1 MSARTGV
8 DRNAAGGRIHSTAA
22 LALTHYALPIAGER
36 RATACAEPVINPFD
50 GSTVATI
57 GVASATDMNDAIAGA
72 VKAYAEF
79 RTWPRFK
86 RKEVLLGIA
95 ARLRERRD
103 AFIDLMIAES
113 GKPRSYSGTEVD
125 RAISTFTL
133 AAEESTRFGGEVLP
147 LDLAPATVGYT
158 SIVQRFPIG
167 VVAAISPFNF
177 PLNLVAHKVAPAV
190 AVGNTVVL
198 KPPPQAPLSALM
210 LAEVAYESGL
220 PAAALSVVHAPIPI
234 AEQLATDERIAM
246 LSFTGSARVGWHLK
260 SIAGK
265 KKVVLELGGN
275 AGAIVAADADIAW
288 AAKRCALGSFAQAG
302 QVCIKVQRIYVERR
316 AYDRFAELYRKET
329 LALGVGD
336 PAQSTTVVGPMIDT
350 ANADRVEAWV
360 NEAVQNGATRVA
372 GGGRT
377 GNVLQPTILTNTTPS
392 MKVESEEIFGP
403 VATLTPVDS
412 IDEAIRRVND
422 TRYGL
427 QAGVFTFD
435 VRTIAKAFEELE
447 VGGVI
452 ANDYPT
458 LRVDNFPYG
467 GVKDSGFGREGVRY
481 AMEEMTEL
489 KTLVVKYR

>member
-1 MSARTGV
+1 LT
-8 DRNAAGGRIHSTAA
+8 
-22 LALTHYALPIAGER
+22 LAQGAQVKHWALPIAGER
-36 RATACAEPVINPFD
+36 RPTATSEPVVNPFD
-50 GSTVATI
+50 GSLVATI
-57 GVASATDMNDAIAGA
+57 GVASAADLDDAITAA
-72 VKAYAEF
+72 ARVFAEF
-79 RTWPRFK
+79 RTWPRYK
-86 RKEVLLGIA
+86 RKEILLGVA

-103 AFIDLMIAES
+103 AFIELMIAES
-113 GKPRSYSGTEVD
+113 GKPRIYSGVEVD

-133 AAEESTRFGGEVLP
+133 AAEESTRFGGELLP
-147 LDLAPATVGYT
+147 LDLSAATVGYT
-158 SIVQRFPIG
+158 SLVQRFPIG
-167 VVAAISPFNF
+167 VIGAISPFNF
-177 PLNLVAHKVAPAV
+177 PLNLVAHKLAPAI

-210 LAEVAYESGL
+210 LADVCYEAGL
-220 PAAALSVVHAPIPI
+220 PLGALSVVHAPIPV

-275 AGAIVAADADIAW
+275 AAAVVAADADLAW
-288 AAKRCALGSFAQAG
+288 AAKRCAVGSFAQAG
-302 QVCIKVQRIYVERR
+302 QVCIKVQRIYVERP
-316 AYDRFAELYRKET
+316 AYDEFAELYRRET
-329 LALGVGD
+329 DALGVGD
-336 PAQSTTVVGPMIDT
+336 PTRQATIVGPMID
-350 ANADRVEAWV
+350 AAAADRVMAWIDEA
-360 NEAVQNGATRVA
+360 AHGGARLVT
-372 GGGRT
+372 GGSRN
-377 GNVLQPTILTNTTPS
+377 GNVIAPTILTDTLPA

-403 VATLTPVDS
+403 VATLAPVDS
-412 IDEAIRRVND
+412 IDEAFRRVND

-435 VRTIAKAFEELE
+435 VRIIAKAFEELE

-489 KTLVVKYR
+489 KTLVVKYK

>member
-1 MSARTGV
+1 MS
-8 DRNAAGGRIHSTAA
+8 
-22 LALTHYALPIAGER
+22 THVAHKAKHWSLPIAGER
-36 RATACAEPVINPFD
+36 RPTSVNEPVINPYD
-50 GSTVATI
+50 NSLVATI
-57 GVASATDMNDAIAGA
+57 GVADALDMDDAIVAA
-72 VKAYAEF
+72 RKAFDEF
-79 RTWPRFK
+79 RTWPRYK
-86 RKEVLLGIA
+86 RKEILLGVA
-95 ARLRERRD
+95 ARLREQRD
-103 AFIDLMIAES
+103 AFIELMIAES
-113 GKPRSYSGTEVD
+113 GKPRIYSGVEVD

-147 LDLAPATVGYT
+147 LDLSAATVGYT

-167 VVAAISPFNF
+167 VIGAISPFNF
-177 PLNLVAHKVAPAV
+177 PLNLVAHKLAPAI

-210 LAEVAYESGL
+210 LADACYEAGL
-220 PAAALSVVHAPIPI
+220 PPAALSVVHAPVPV
-234 AEQLATDERIAM
+234 AERLATDERIAM

-275 AGAIVAADADIAW
+275 AAAVVAADADLAW
-288 AAKRCALGSFAQAG
+288 AAKRCAAGSFAQAG
-302 QVCIKVQRIYVERR
+302 QVCIKVQRIYVERPVFE
-316 AYDRFAELYRKET
+316 RFEELYRRET
-329 LALGVGD
+329 EALAVGD
-336 PAQSTTVVGPMIDT
+336 PTGAATVVGPMIDT
-350 ANADRVEAWV
+350 AAADRVMSWLDEA
-360 NEAVQNGATRVA
+360 AHAGAHVVT
-372 GGGRT
+372 GGSRN
-377 GNVLQPTILTNTTPS
+377 GNVIAPTILTDTKPD
-392 MKVESEEIFGP
+392 MKVEKEEIFGP
-403 VATLTPVDS
+403 VATIAPVDS
-412 IDEAIRRVND
+412 IDEAFRRVND

-435 VRTIAKAFEELE
+435 VRTIAKAFDELQ

>member
-1 MSARTGV
+1 MTGIAHGAQV
-8 DRNAAGGRIHSTAA
+8 KHW
-22 LALTHYALPIAGER
+22 ALPIAGER
-36 RATACAEPVINPFD
+36 RPTAVAEPVINPFD
-50 GSTVATI
+50 GSLVATI
-57 GVASATDMNDAIAGA
+57 GVGTAADLDDAITVAA
-72 VKAYAEF
+72 KVFEEF
-79 RTWPRFK
+79 RTWPRYK
-86 RKEVLLGIA
+86 RKEILLGVA

-103 AFIDLMIAES
+103 GFIELMIAES
-113 GKPRSYSGTEVD
+113 GKPRTYSGVEVD

-147 LDLAPATVGYT
+147 LDLSAGTVGYT
-158 SIVQRFPIG
+158 ALVQRFPIG
-167 VVAAISPFNF
+167 VIGAISPFNF
-177 PLNLVAHKVAPAV
+177 PLNLVAHKLAPAI

-210 LAEVAYESGL
+210 LADTCYEAGL
-220 PAAALSVVHAPIPI
+220 PLGALSVVHAPIPV

-275 AGAIVAADADIAW
+275 AAAVVAADADLAW
-288 AAKRCALGSFAQAG
+288 AAKRCAAGSFAQAG
-302 QVCIKVQRIYVERR
+302 QVCIKVQRLYVERSV
-316 AYDRFAELYRKET
+316 YDSFAELYRRET
-329 LALGVGD
+329 TALQVGD
-336 PAQSTTVVGPMIDT
+336 PAGAGTIVGPMIDT
-350 ANADRVEAWV
+350 AAADRVMAWIDEA
-360 NEAVQNGATRVA
+360 ARGGARIVT
-372 GGGRT
+372 GGSRS
-377 GNVLQPTILTNTTPS
+377 GNVLTPTILTDTTPD

-403 VATLTPVDS
+403 VATLAPVDS
-412 IDEAIRRVND
+412 IDEAFARVND

-435 VRTIAKAFEELE
+435 VRIIAKAFEELQ

-489 KTLVVKYR
+489 KTLVVKYK